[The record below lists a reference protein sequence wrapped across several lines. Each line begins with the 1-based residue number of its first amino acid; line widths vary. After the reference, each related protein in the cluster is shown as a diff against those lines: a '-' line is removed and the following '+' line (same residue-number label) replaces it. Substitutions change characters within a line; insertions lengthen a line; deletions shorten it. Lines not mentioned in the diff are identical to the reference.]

1 MHAPWRSVSKHVMIL
16 PEVQRAI
23 ENLGWR
29 YVSRKGR
36 RGSTF
41 ERVEGIMTNA
51 DDGRLAVTAFTS
63 TEMCPVAEA
72 LGI

>member
-1 MHAPWRSVSKHVMIL
+1 MDAPWRSVSKHVMIL
-16 PEVQRAI
+16 PEVLRAI

-41 ERVEGIMTNA
+41 ERVEGIVENA
-51 DDGRLAVTAFTS
+51 DGRLAITAFTS